1 MNAPRLPLRHLPAR
15 VLILMLLSAT
25 ALVLAACTS
34 SASYT
39 AHDITGLMPDLNF
52 ELTNE
57 NGERVD
63 ATDYDDA
70 RLTLLFFGY
79 THCPDICPM
88 TLSQLSAAIS
98 KLDKQVQDDINVLFV
113 SVDPKRDTPQRL
125 KTYTA
130 HFGPQFIGL
139 TGTQEQLTQLTKA
152 MRVTY
157 GYGEPNDHG
166 FYLVSHSAAVFVFD
180 DQGRVRLL
188 IGQDQG
194 VDEITHDLQTLLEQT
209 D

>member
-1 MNAPRLPLRHLPAR
+1 MNASRLSLRRLSSR
-15 VLILMLLSAT
+15 VLTITLLSAA
-25 ALVLAACTS
+25 ALALAACTS

-39 AHDITGLMPDLNF
+39 AHDITGIMPDLNF

-63 ATDYDDA
+63 ETDYDEA

-98 KLDKQVQDDINVLFV
+98 GLDKQVRDDINVLFV
-113 SVDPKRDTPQRL
+113 SVDPRRDPPKRL
-125 KTYTA
+125 KAYTA

-157 GYGEPNDHG
+157 GYGEPNAQG

-188 IGQDQG
+188 ISQDQS
-194 VDEITHDLQTLLEQT
+194 VDKITQDLQTLLEQT